1 VAGAISVTGLKPRDW
16 RNRIGELSDRVRQS
30 ATVVSRQLGYTAA

>member
-16 RNRIGELSDRVRQS
+16 SIRLAELGARVRHGARS
-30 ATVVSRQLGYTAA
+30 VSRQLGYSGA